1 MFLIDDILII
11 SGYALLG
18 GIIGGITGGTAGALI
33 GIVIDV
39 LLDASSIKKEVNA
52 RYPEALK
59 ILIQQK
65 KRNSIKVGIFNEYDD
80 EIETGVEISSTRGIS
95 KELYVGQEIYL

>member
-18 GIIGGITGGTAGALI
+18 GAIGGITGSII
-33 GIVIDV
+33 GIVINV
-39 LLDASSIKKEVNA
+39 LLDVSSIKKEVNA
-52 RYPEALK
+52 RYPEAIK

-65 KRNSIKVGIFNEYDD
+65 KRNSIKVGLFNEYDD
-80 EIETGVEISSTRGIS
+80 EIETGIKISSTRGTS
-95 KELYVGQEIYL
+95 DKLYVGQEIYL